1 MLQFLSNT
9 EQGFCVTWVSPV
21 NRDSLQTLPVVYQV
35 KHYSPV
41 VLSLYNQRG
50 AASIQSEGCSQYP
63 IRKYQ
68 PLIAIVS
75 ILNFVSSGYVSA
87 CVQP

>member
-41 VLSLYNQRG
+41 VLPCINY
-50 AASIQSEGCSQYP
+50 
-63 IRKYQ
+63 
-68 PLIAIVS
+68 
-75 ILNFVSSGYVSA
+75 FVHGN
-87 CVQP
+87 P